1 MTFDLASYFQSKGIK
16 IMISSTVSVDDITSR
31 LDSYTHENIANGGNW
46 TCQIGMTVPIV
57 EVDDWYQNGLNRLV
71 KIYDQAGIVRWG
83 GRVNKVTVLIAGL
96 TFSRGE
102 LMNIGNRVSTVFTP
116 IDYTVSPAVTGSTTV
131 TAITENTISQD
142 IYGILEKVINAGTC
156 PLTDA
161 QRAQASYLQDMS
173 YPDNSGDL
181 NISPES
187 GSTAHI
193 TLDCVGLCYYGMKS
207 FIYTDIT
214 AGAITLSDKVI
225 AIIAQEG
232 TTNNVLSYTAS
243 SIVTNAYATYRQ
255 EMKNRYAFDIMTA
268 IVNLGDASDN
278 RWIFGAR
285 DYIFYYN
292 PIPTTILY
300 EYSTVDERQRIFLLP
315 SRVEI
320 FPWEIMA
327 GFWLQNTDFLAGSSP
342 KPNVYE
348 EPRNIFIESVQYT
361 APYTISINGERQKK
375 SNQLIAKLTGSGGM

>member
-1 MTFDLASYFQSKGIK
+1 MTFDLASDFQSKGVK
-16 IMISSTVSVDDITSR
+16 IIVSSKWASLDITSR
-31 LDSYTHENIANGGNW
+31 VNSYQHENIANGGNW
-46 TCQIGMTVPIV
+46 TCSVNMLVPLD
-57 EVDDWYQNGLNRLV
+57 EVDEWYQNGLNRTL
-71 KIYDQAGIVRWG
+71 KTYDQAGIVRWAG
-83 GRVNKVTVLIAGL
+83 KINKVTVSIAGL

-116 IDYTVSPAVTGSTTV
+116 IDYSVSPAVAGSTTV

-142 IYGILEKVINAGTC
+142 VYGILEKVINAGTC
-156 PLTDA
+156 PLVDA
-161 QRAQASYLQDMS
+161 QRAQALYLQDMS

-187 GSTAHI
+187 GSDATI
-193 TLDCVGLCYYGMKS
+193 TLDCVGLCYYGLKS
-207 FIYTDIT
+207 FIFTDTT
-214 AGAITLSDKVI
+214 AGAIILSDKVKD
-225 AIIAQEG
+225 IINQELW
-232 TTNNVLSYTAS
+232 TNMVLMGVETG
-243 SIVTNAYATYRQ
+243 IIDNAYAVAQQ